1 MVQPQLD
8 RVSEWATSESFRDE
22 LARARKDFFAR
33 TGGEVFED
41 DKSVESRLAT
51 FLDWYL
57 FDRPL
62 DGRGKPPV
70 AAFLD
75 EHRSTLSP
83 QDLAIHEAL
92 TRTIHGLFEVRRLA
106 KKERLKVRD
115 LCTGQEYE
123 VFERRQL
130 VGLEKKD
137 IFESRLIPNG
147 TDLLFSQAFCH
158 HPREVRK
165 AILSEIKRRRKLGPV
180 EVEPFIHQLSAMQLK
195 YERYRNVPVESIYA
209 FEQPGAKGSSRAR

>member
-1 MVQPQLD
+1 MYQPQLD
-8 RVSEWATSESFRDE
+8 RVSEWATSDAFREE
-22 LARARKDFFAR
+22 LARARKDFFTR

-41 DKSVESRLAT
+41 DKSVDSRLAT

-62 DGRGKPPV
+62 EGRAVPPV
-70 AAFLD
+70 VAYLED
-75 EHRSTLSP
+75 HRADLSP
-83 QDLAIHEAL
+83 EELAAHEGL
-92 TRTIHGLFEVRRLA
+92 TRSIHGIFEIRRLA
-106 KKERLKVRD
+106 KKERLRVRD
-115 LCTGQEYE
+115 LCTLEEYE

-137 IFESRLIPNG
+137 IFEARLVPNG
-147 TDLLFSQAFCH
+147 GDLLFSQAFCH

-165 AILSEIKRRRKLGPV
+165 AILAEVKRRRKLGTL
-180 EVEPFIHQLSAMQLK
+180 EVEPFIHQLSAMGLK

-209 FEQPGAKGSSRAR
+209 FERPRPKRAPPQQ

>member
-1 MVQPQLD
+1 MYQPQLD
-8 RVSEWATSESFRDE
+8 RVSDWATSDAFREE
-22 LARARKDFFAR
+22 LARARKDFFTR

-41 DKSVESRLAT
+41 DKSVDSRLAT

-62 DGRGKPPV
+62 EGRALSPV
-70 AAFLD
+70 AAYLED
-75 EHRSTLSP
+75 HRAELP
-83 QDLAIHEAL
+83 PEDLAAHEGL
-92 TRTIHGLFEVRRLA
+92 TRTIHGIFEIRRLA
-106 KKERLKVRD
+106 KKERLRVRD
-115 LCTGQEYE
+115 LCTLEEYE

-137 IFESRLIPNG
+137 IFEARLVPNNG
-147 TDLLFSQAFCH
+147 DLLFSQAFCH

-165 AILSEIKRRRKLGPV
+165 AILAEVKRQRKLGTLA
-180 EVEPFIHQLSAMQLK
+180 VEPFIHQLSGMGLK

-209 FEQPGAKGSSRAR
+209 FERPRTKRAAPQQ